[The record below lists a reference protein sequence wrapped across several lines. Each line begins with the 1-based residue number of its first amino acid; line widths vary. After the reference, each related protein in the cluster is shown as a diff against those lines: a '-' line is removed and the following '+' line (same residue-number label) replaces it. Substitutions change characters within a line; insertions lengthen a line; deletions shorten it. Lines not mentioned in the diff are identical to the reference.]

1 MPAAKNSG
9 IQERTGLR
17 ARRRSRHTTL
27 IATRGASAGK
37 GLLGLR
43 EASAMAI
50 GGMIGGGIFSVLGV
64 TIDLAGNLAF
74 APFSPVA

>member
-1 MPAAKNSG
+1 M
-9 IQERTGLR
+9 
-17 ARRRSRHTTL
+17 
-27 IATRGASAGK
+27 
-37 GLLGLR
+37 LGLR